1 LPSELTLQI
10 TECDGVANAWYER
23 GKMTFCYELLELIQK
38 PMPKDVTWADITQED
53 AVLGQ
58 FLYISGHEIGH
69 AVFDLLNVPI
79 FGNEEDAADQFA
91 TYFLLRLGK
100 SQAQG
105 WYMAL
110 PIILGSIFSNQA

>member
-1 LPSELTLQI
+1 
-10 TECDGVANAWYER
+10 
-23 GKMTFCYELLELIQK
+23 
-38 PMPKDVTWADITQED
+38 MPKDVTWADITQED

-100 SQAQG
+100 DQREG
-105 WYMAL
+105 WCTG
-110 PIILGSIFSNQA
+110 PPTISGSIFNNQA